1 MADIST
7 RKAASSAA
15 VVLFLVSCLAHGQHT
30 NAKQDEINTSE
41 YEIFSA
47 FIEQAFVGKAGAER
61 VALPVSR
68 VIIRSSGSPWWVS
81 DNGTGLSTLYDASG
95 VPQSLVV
102 TIPVPSGQSGPAT
115 PTGNVFNF
123 TVAFN
128 VKPGAKAFWSNW
140 SGYSG

>member
-1 MADIST
+1 MT
-7 RKAASSAA
+7 RRSKREIASSAA

-68 VIIRSSGSPWWVS
+68 VIIVDTTDYDVS
-81 DNGTGLSTLYDASG
+81 EIQEEMSWKKLLDS
-95 VPQSLVV
+95 
-102 TIPVPSGQSGPAT
+102 
-115 PTGNVFNF
+115 
-123 TVAFN
+123 
-128 VKPGAKAFWSNW
+128 
-140 SGYSG
+140 